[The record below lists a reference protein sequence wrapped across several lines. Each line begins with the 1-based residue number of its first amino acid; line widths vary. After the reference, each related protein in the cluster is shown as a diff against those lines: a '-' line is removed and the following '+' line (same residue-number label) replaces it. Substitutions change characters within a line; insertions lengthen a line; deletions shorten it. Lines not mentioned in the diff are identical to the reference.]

1 MNHAWQ
7 KFELSLLLIN
17 SNNLDVKIAK
27 MIYAE

>member
-17 SNNLDVKIAK
+17 NNNLDVKIAK